1 MKTFTLCSL
10 LLAFVY
16 SNLYAQQK
24 TTFGIQAGVNRATS
38 TNANKSVTQFS
49 GGLLAVFPVSNET
62 NLQTGVFYQGK
73 GLGNEYLTYRNH
85 IRINYL
91 QVPLY
96 LNYRL
101 KLKPGH
107 VYLGAGP
114 YVAVALSG
122 RYKSEVPQYYVEDN
136 YINPRPTGSYEWNKY
151 SSKLI
156 IGKKQQYQD
165 MADYNTQRMEYG
177 FTGHAGLILNNGLF
191 LNGEYDLGVAN
202 TAYQPAK
209 RRLRTANFSV
219 GYFF

>member
-10 LLAFVY
+10 LLIFVY
-16 SNLYAQQK
+16 SNLHAQQK
-24 TTFGIQAGVNRATS
+24 TAVGIQAGVNRATS

-49 GGLLAVFPVSNET
+49 GGLLAVFPVSNKT

-96 LNYRL
+96 MNYRL
-101 KLKPGH
+101 KIKPGH
-107 VYLGAGP
+107 VYIGAGP

-122 RYKSEVPQYYVEDN
+122 RYESEVPQYYVEDY
-136 YINPRPTGSYEWNKY
+136 YINPRPTGSYQLNKY

-165 MADYNTQRMEYG
+165 VADYNTRRMDYG
-177 FTGHAGLILNNGLF
+177 FTGHAGFILHNGLF
-191 LNGEYDLGVAN
+191 LNGGYDLGIAN
-202 TAYQPAK
+202 IAYKPAT
-209 RRLRTANFSV
+209 RSLRTANFSV